1 MRKLVFT
8 TLAVAAAVSLTA
20 CQNDDVSGKGS
31 DKSSTSAASAEV
43 SATSSD
49 GDSGPSSTD
58 QGSGTDSARNDS
70 STQDTT
76 SGNAGNAG
84 NAKCR
89 TDQLTITA
97 TVSPDS
103 SDEDPSVTV
112 AMKNTGGQACT
123 TFGFAGVDLQT
134 NYGPVSAKRRGEP
147 ATPHTLEAGQS
158 TYFSIGYPANE
169 TGGTGITVTGLK
181 VTPPG
186 ETKSVA
192 LDWPGARSLPI
203 SDGSDTLSPVAVHP
217 IGSAGQGN

>member
-20 CQNDDVSGKGS
+20 CQNDDVSGKVS
-31 DKSSTSAASAEV
+31 DKSSTSAASSEV
-43 SATSSD
+43 SATSS
-49 GDSGPSSTD
+49 GGVSGPSSTD
-58 QGSGTDSARNDS
+58 QGSETDSARNDS
-70 STQDTT
+70 SRQDTT
-76 SGNAGNAG
+76 SGNAG

-103 SDEDPSVTV
+103 SDQDPSVTV